1 MTSIAIEAA
10 KLIDVLPEADK
21 VFAYEFIK
29 KLVIVWDSDFTKV
42 TAEEKE
48 LIEQAESSG
57 YIDEKDIDW
66 ENLGVD

>member
-29 KLVIVWDSDFTKV
+29 KLVIAWDSDFTKV

-57 YIDEKDIDW
+57 YIDEKDIDG